1 MRGQLQSIACTTFI
15 LSIASTAIQTNAAES
30 GGGAAPSDG
39 LCSTNLT
46 IDKEKLAAYVL
57 KRYPI
62 STAYLS
68 LGANP
73 APLQSNRALLHWL
86 LAKRAAEGGQ
96 SQAGAPACDGSDACN
111 VDRIASAM
119 QNMLDGKDHQLTPS
133 AKSDPAHFFA
143 TDDAVDPVRCTVA
156 DATPDLAAPT
166 APVLATAIPAV
177 PNSAPATAPPEPTW
191 LDRIRVRGNP
201 DQLAIDK
208 SDASGYSSVQK
219 AQIDFSNDSVAG
231 TRTNDVQAYAG
242 YSWLKSSFG
251 DSGST
256 YEAIPYVG
264 FVQNRII
271 VNAPGAAATVTTI
284 RDTDI
289 GLLSAFH
296 FAHLGTA
303 DTEDF
308 NARPDY
314 LMDNENGTRLLS
326 ANFTYTVIRKG
337 WLNDL
342 IPLSKNISVKP
353 IFIAMS
359 KNGTYI
365 DRGNA
370 TVADTHQDFL
380 RLGGMTGF
388 SLISKD
394 PRIPVDFTATYTG
407 LAALVGAQGIH
418 YAKADLTYNFNQ
430 NLGLVLDY
438 SNGLLP
444 DTGDREKKWGLGVAS
459 KF

>member
-15 LSIASTAIQTNAAES
+15 LGIATTTVQGYAAEAGTS
-30 GGGAAPSDG
+30 AAPSDG
-39 LCSTNLT
+39 LCSTSLT

-68 LGANP
+68 IGAHP

-86 LAKRAAEGGQ
+86 LAKRADETRQGGV
-96 SQAGAPACDGSDACN
+96 ACDGSDACN
-111 VDRIASAM
+111 MDHIAADM
-119 QNMLDGKDHQLTPS
+119 QNMLDGKEHQLTPS
-133 AKSDPAHFFA
+133 AK
-143 TDDAVDPVRCTVA
+143 TDPVYFFETADAAYPVHCAAA
-156 DATPDLAAPT
+156 DATPDLSVSS
-166 APVLATAIPAV
+166 APVLATAIPAA
-177 PNSAPATAPPEPTW
+177 PNAATAPAAAPAPQTW
-191 LDRIRVRGNP
+191 IDKIRVRGNP

-208 SDASGYSSVQK
+208 SDTSGYASVQK

-231 TRTNDVQAYAG
+231 SRTNDVQAYAG

-251 DSGST
+251 NSGST

-264 FVQNRII
+264 FKQNRVI
-271 VNAPGAAATVTTI
+271 VNAAGATTVTTS
-284 RDTDI
+284 RTSDV
-289 GLLSAFH
+289 GLLSSFH

-314 LMDNENGTRLLS
+314 LMDSENGTRLLS

-342 IPLSKNISVKP
+342 IPLSKNVSFKP
-353 IFIAMS
+353 IFIAES
-359 KNGTYI
+359 RNGTYI
-365 DRGNA
+365 DRGDA

-380 RLGGMTGF
+380 RLGAQAGF
-388 SLISKD
+388 ALISKD

-407 LAALVGAQGIH
+407 LAALVGSQGIH
-418 YAKADLTYNFNQ
+418 YVKADLTYNFNQ
-430 NLGLVLDY
+430 NIGLVLDY
-438 SNGLLP
+438 SDGLLP